1 MENNVHKK
9 LQLARLLLQEKK
21 LTKSGKNK
29 FAGYEYF
36 ELQDFLPA
44 VQTIFADVGLCPV
57 FRVGHEEATLTVYN
71 VDKPEQYVLFTAPMA
86 AAELKGC
93 HPVQNL
99 GASISYLRRYLYV
112 NALEIVEHDAL
123 DATTGSDNVK
133 AAPKPTPRPK
143 HIPIQDTD
151 QKTHEGITIAKANE
165 DTPTEPWEM
174 KVTGEPGSA
183 DWMELIEKTSELVLG
198 LAQSEADVM
207 AIYRRNK
214 QLFEE
219 IKSHD
224 NVFFKDLMDKF
235 SEAKKRFTETKEA
248 A

>member
-1 MENNVHKK
+1 MTQNVYQK

-36 ELQDFLPA
+36 ELQDFLPT
-44 VQTIFADVGLCPV
+44 VQTIFADTGLCAV
-57 FRVGHEEATLTVYN
+57 FRCGSSDATLTVYN
-71 VDKPEQYVLFTAPMA
+71 TEKPEDYVLFTAPMA
-86 AAELKGC
+86 SAELKGC

-123 DATTGSDNVK
+123 DATTGKEPV
-133 AAPKPTPRPK
+133 APKPIPK
-143 HIPIQDTD
+143 AVAKPAEPQ
-151 QKTHEGITIAKANE
+151 TIAGKPG
-165 DTPTEPWEM
+165 DWQM
-174 KVTGEPGSA
+174 VVTGSPGDSN
-183 DWMELIEKTSELVLG
+183 WMQLVEEAAEFMLG
-198 LAQSEADVM
+198 IATNETDVM
-207 AIYRRNK
+207 AIYKKNK

-219 IKSHD
+219 VKAQD
-224 NVFFKDLMDKF
+224 AVFFKDLMDKF
-235 SEAKKRFTETKEA
+235 SQARNKFKEA

>member
-1 MENNVHKK
+1 MTQNVYQK

-36 ELQDFLPA
+36 ELQDFLPT
-44 VQTIFADVGLCPV
+44 VQTIFSDTGLCAV
-57 FRVGHEEATLTVYN
+57 FRCDTSDATLTVYN
-71 VDKPEQYVLFTAPMA
+71 TEKPDEYVLFTAPMA

-123 DATTGSDNVK
+123 DATTGK
-133 AAPKPTPRPK
+133 EALAPKPVPK
-143 HIPIQDTD
+143 AVAAEPKPAPKKETI
-151 QKTHEGITIAKANE
+151 EGKSG
-165 DTPTEPWEM
+165 DWQM
-174 KVTGEPGSA
+174 VVTGTPGDA
-183 DWMELIEKTSELVLG
+183 DWMELVEEAANKLLDFANSE
-198 LAQSEADVM
+198 EDVM
-207 AIYRRNK
+207 AIYKKNK

-219 IKSHD
+219 VKAQD
-224 NVFFKDLMDKF
+224 AVFFKDLMDKF
-235 SEAKKRFTETKEA
+235 STARAKFKEA

>member
-1 MENNVHKK
+1 MNVYKK
-9 LQLARLLLQEKK
+9 LQIARLSLQEKK

-44 VQTIFADVGLCPV
+44 VQTIFADTGLCAV
-57 FRVGHEEATLTVYN
+57 FRVGSSDATLTVYN
-71 VDKPEQYVLFTAPMA
+71 TDNPEEYVLFTAPMA

-123 DATTGSDNVK
+123 DATTGSTEPPRQ
-133 AAPKPTPRPK
+133 APKPVPKIAQTTAYSVGTTTQGTPVVKDSDGPM
-143 HIPIQDTD
+143 QDWEI
-151 QKTHEGITIAKANE
+151 KITGSPDSDGWKSLVHDAASTLLALTKNE
-165 DTPTEPWEM
+165 E
-174 KVTGEPGSA
+174 
-183 DWMELIEKTSELVLG
+183 
-198 LAQSEADVM
+198 DVM
-207 AIYRRNK
+207 SIYKRNK
-214 QLFEE
+214 QVFEQL
-219 IKSHD
+219 KAAD
-224 NVFFKDLMDKF
+224 AGQFKDLMDKF
-235 SEAKKRFTETKEA
+235 SQFKNKFKEA

>member
-1 MENNVHKK
+1 M
-9 LQLARLLLQEKK
+9 LQEKK

-44 VQTIFADVGLCPV
+44 AQTIYSDCGLCPV
-57 FRVGHEEATLTVYN
+57 FRCGSSDATLTIYN
-71 VDKPEQYVLFTAPMA
+71 NENPEQYVLFTAPMA

-123 DATTGSDNVK
+123 DATTGKDPVVSKPIPK
-133 AAPKPTPRPK
+133 AVAKPAEP
-143 HIPIQDTD
+143 Q
-151 QKTHEGITIAKANE
+151 TIAGKQG
-165 DTPTEPWEM
+165 DWQMT
-174 KVTGEPGSA
+174 VTGTPGDSN
-183 DWMELIEKTSELVLG
+183 WMQLVDDAAEMMLKI
-198 LAQSEADVM
+198 ATTEEDVM
-207 AIYRRNK
+207 AIYKKNK

-219 IKSHD
+219 VKSQD
-224 NVFFKDLMDKF
+224 AVFFKDLMDKF
-235 SEAKKRFTETKEA
+235 SQARSKFKEA

>member
-1 MENNVHKK
+1 MTQNVYQK

-44 VQTIFADVGLCPV
+44 VQTIFADTGLCPV
-57 FRVGHEEATLTVYN
+57 FRVGSSDATLTVYN
-71 VDKPEQYVLFTAPMA
+71 TENPEQYVLFTAPMA

-123 DATTGSDNVK
+123 DATTG
-133 AAPKPTPRPK
+133 APELPRQAPKPVPK
-143 HIPIQDTD
+143 PEVVEARKPAAPDKQEQMQDW
-151 QKTHEGITIAKANE
+151 QIRITGSPESDGWKSLVSDAAVMLLGMANSE
-165 DTPTEPWEM
+165 D
-174 KVTGEPGSA
+174 
-183 DWMELIEKTSELVLG
+183 
-198 LAQSEADVM
+198 DVM
-207 AIYRRNK
+207 TIYKRNK
-214 QLFEE
+214 Q
-219 IKSHD
+219 
-224 NVFFKDLMDKF
+224 VFDQLKVSDAEHFKVMMDKF
-235 SEAKKRFTETKEA
+235 TQARNKFKEA

>member
-1 MENNVHKK
+1 MYQK

-36 ELQDFLPA
+36 ELQDFLPT
-44 VQTIFADVGLCPV
+44 VQTIFADTGLCAV
-57 FRVGHEEATLTVYN
+57 FRCGTSDATLTVYN
-71 VDKPEQYVLFTAPMA
+71 TEKPEEYVLFTAPMA

-123 DATTGSDNVK
+123 DATTGKDTAPAV
-133 AAPKPTPRPK
+133 APKPVPK
-143 HIPIQDTD
+143 VEYKPKPVET
-151 QKTHEGITIAKANE
+151 TSSGATLAKADGLPEN
-165 DTPTEPWEM
+165 DWEI
-174 KVTGEPGSA
+174 KVSGSPGSA
-183 DWMELIEKTSELVLG
+183 DWMAIIESAALTSLS
-198 LAQSEADVM
+198 LASSESDVM
-207 AIYRRNK
+207 MIYKRNK

-219 IKSHD
+219 VKTHD
-224 NVFFKDLMDKF
+224 AVFFKDLMDKF
-235 SEAKKRFTETKEA
+235 SAARNKFKEA

>member
-1 MENNVHKK
+1 MSNNVFQK

-36 ELQDFLPA
+36 ELQDFLPT
-44 VQTIFADVGLCPV
+44 VQTIFADTGLCAV
-57 FRVGHEEATLTVYN
+57 FRCDDGGASLTVYN
-71 VDKPEQYVLFTAPMA
+71 TENPEQEIVFTAPMA

-123 DATTGSDNVK
+123 DATTGSVAPVAK
-133 AAPKPTPRPK
+133 PAPAPTPKPAPAPAPKPVAQTESGTPIVKGSNLP
-143 HIPIQDTD
+143 Q
-151 QKTHEGITIAKANE
+151 EG
-165 DTPTEPWEM
+165 WEI
-174 KVTGEPGSA
+174 KVSGDSGSA
-183 DWMELIEKTSELVLG
+183 DWMGLIES
-198 LAQSEADVM
+198 AADVLLAM
-207 AIYRRNK
+207 AKSADDVMSIYKTNK

-219 IKSHD
+219 VKAQD
-224 NVFFKDLMDKF
+224 AVFFKDLMEKF
-235 SEAKKRFTETKEA
+235 SAAKKQFTEA
-248 A
+248 V

>member
-1 MENNVHKK
+1 MYQK

-36 ELQDFLPA
+36 ELQDFLPT
-44 VQTIFADVGLCPV
+44 VQTIFSDTGLCAV
-57 FRVGHEEATLTVYN
+57 FRCDTSDATLTVYN
-71 VDKPEQYVLFTAPMA
+71 TEKPDEYVLFTAPMA

-123 DATTGSDNVK
+123 DATTGK
-133 AAPKPTPRPK
+133 EALAPKPVPK
-143 HIPIQDTD
+143 AVAAEPKPAPKKETI
-151 QKTHEGITIAKANE
+151 EGKSG
-165 DTPTEPWEM
+165 DWQM
-174 KVTGEPGSA
+174 VVTGTPGDA
-183 DWMELIEKTSELVLG
+183 DWMELVEEAANKLLDFANSE
-198 LAQSEADVM
+198 EDVM
-207 AIYRRNK
+207 AIYKKNK

-219 IKSHD
+219 VKAQD
-224 NVFFKDLMDKF
+224 AVFFKDLMDKF
-235 SEAKKRFTETKEA
+235 STARAKFKEA

>member
-1 MENNVHKK
+1 MTQNVYQK

-36 ELQDFLPA
+36 ELQDFLPT
-44 VQTIFADVGLCPV
+44 VQTIFADTGLCAV
-57 FRVGHEEATLTVYN
+57 FRCGSSDATLTVYN
-71 VDKPEQYVLFTAPMA
+71 TEKPEDYVLFTAPMA
-86 AAELKGC
+86 SAELKGC

-123 DATTGSDNVK
+123 DATTGKDPVVTKPIPK
-133 AAPKPTPRPK
+133 AVAKPAEP
-143 HIPIQDTD
+143 Q
-151 QKTHEGITIAKANE
+151 TIAGKPG
-165 DTPTEPWEM
+165 DWQM
-174 KVTGEPGSA
+174 VVTGSPGDSN
-183 DWMELIEKTSELVLG
+183 WMQLVEEAAEFMLG
-198 LAQSEADVM
+198 IATNETDVM
-207 AIYRRNK
+207 AIYKKNK

-219 IKSHD
+219 VKAQD
-224 NVFFKDLMDKF
+224 AVFFKDLMDKF
-235 SEAKKRFTETKEA
+235 SQARNKFKEA

>member
-1 MENNVHKK
+1 MTQNVYQK

-36 ELQDFLPA
+36 ELQDFLPT
-44 VQTIFADVGLCPV
+44 VQTIFSDCGLCAV
-57 FRVGHEEATLTVYN
+57 FRCGTSDATLTVYN
-71 VDKPEQYVLFTAPMA
+71 TENPDQYVLFTAPMA

-123 DATTGSDNVK
+123 DATTGKDPV
-133 AAPKPTPRPK
+133 APKPIPK
-143 HIPIQDTD
+143 AVVKPAEPQ
-151 QKTHEGITIAKANE
+151 TIAGKSGDWQMVVTGNPGDSNWMQLVEEAAEFMLRIAANE
-165 DTPTEPWEM
+165 E
-174 KVTGEPGSA
+174 
-183 DWMELIEKTSELVLG
+183 
-198 LAQSEADVM
+198 DVM
-207 AIYRRNK
+207 AIYKKNK

-219 IKSHD
+219 VKAQD
-224 NVFFKDLMDKF
+224 AVFFKDLMDKF
-235 SEAKKRFTETKEA
+235 SQTRNKFKEA
-248 A
+248 Q